1 MLNQNTGIP
10 VTQTPPVVTNTVG
23 LVLPVYPNELQL
35 YRQLQLEFIRE
46 EFQAF
51 ITRLMFVGQRNG
63 RLVSPFV
70 TEDFPQTMLSV
81 VHQAILANVWREFY
95 ERDVGYFFQAQAR
108 TTFASR
114 VEVAYSLYSDITK
127 SIITQ
132 LSGYEYD
139 QYECERDFGYI
150 IADYITEIYYKSS
163 EIYNE
168 IFTELFFVFDQYAR
182 HLKTASTSVVG
193 VLGIIVNTKTM
204 APVIFYS
211 VREHYHPQPESNES
225 LYRQGPLS
233 MVSG

>member
-1 MLNQNTGIP
+1 MLNQHTGIP
-10 VTQTPPVVTNTVG
+10 ITQIQPIVTNTLG
-23 LVLPVYPNELQL
+23 LVLPVYPNDKL

-70 TEDFPQTMLSV
+70 TEDFPRTMLGV
-81 VHQAILANVWREFY
+81 VHQVILANVWREFY
-95 ERDVGYFFQAQAR
+95 ERDASSFFQAQAWA
-108 TTFASR
+108 TLASR
-114 VEVAYSLYSDITK
+114 IEVAYSLYSDIAK

-182 HLKTASTSVVG
+182 HLKTASAGVVG
-193 VLGIIVNTKTM
+193 VLGIFVNTKTM
-204 APVIFYS
+204 APVIIYS
-211 VREHYHPQPESNES
+211 VREHYHPQSESNES
-225 LYRQGPLS
+225 LYRQRSLS

>member
-1 MLNQNTGIP
+1 MLNQHTGVPI
-10 VTQTPPVVTNTVG
+10 VQTSPIVTNTLG
-23 LVLPVYPNELQL
+23 LVLPVRPNDRL

-51 ITRLMFVGQRNG
+51 ITRLMFVGQRNS
-63 RLVSPFV
+63 RLVSPLV
-70 TEDFPQTMLSV
+70 TEDFPQIMLGV

-95 ERDVGYFFQAQAR
+95 ERDVGSFFQAQAW

-114 VEVAYSLYSDITK
+114 VEVAYSLYSDIAK

-150 IADYITEIYYKSS
+150 IADYITEIYFKSS
-163 EIYNE
+163 DIYNE

-204 APVIFYS
+204 APVILYS